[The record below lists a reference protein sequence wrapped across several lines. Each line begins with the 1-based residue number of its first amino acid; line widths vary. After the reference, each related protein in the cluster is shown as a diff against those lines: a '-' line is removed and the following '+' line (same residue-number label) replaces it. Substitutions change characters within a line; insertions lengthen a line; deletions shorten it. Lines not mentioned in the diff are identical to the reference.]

1 MDKRAVLYARV
12 SGDDRGND
20 GRNLAGQLDM
30 CREHAKRQ
38 GLRVVAELAED
49 DRGASGASFEL
60 PQLNRIREIASSGG
74 FDILVVREIDR
85 LSRNLAKQL
94 IVEEE
99 LRRTGVQIEYAMAE
113 YPDTPE
119 GRLNKH
125 IRATI
130 AEYEREKI
138 SERMTRGRRQ
148 KARAGSV
155 VPHGHTPY
163 GYRAEEKDGKM
174 MFVIHEP
181 EAKVIRSIFSWYVNG
196 DESGKP
202 LSINAIARQLKGT
215 PTKQDIEGHSRK
227 QSEYGTWS
235 PSTVGTIL
243 KNETYA
249 GVWHYGKCYQ
259 SPTNPTTIVEVPP
272 IVSRDLWQA
281 AQDKRFENRKK
292 AKRNRKY
299 DYLLSGRVTCGE
311 CGGKM
316 FGHSHLD
323 QKSGKP
329 YRYYSC
335 RTIRNPNRY
344 PGQPCTSMRFRV
356 DHVDQ
361 AVWDW
366 IKPLLTEPET
376 LMEALAAQ
384 KEKCDE
390 ENAPILR
397 RLGVIDDLLDDNRRQ
412 LERLL
417 DLYLARDFPKEVLLD
432 RKKRLESTIDALD
445 KERSNLLVRVEAR
458 TLTDKQIQSIK
469 EFAAKMA
476 RAVKASDSDGSFES
490 RRQIIEQLDMEALL
504 AVEDGQKVA
513 HVSCML
519 GAEILRIA
527 TKSTGI
533 HWQKGK
539 MDDLPSM
546 PEGSCGDEQEG
557 QEGQEG
563 NFTLNPMNSCTDV
576 HKGKNPFVLTQ
587 RFVIPQARKA
597 GNAA

>member
-20 GRNLAGQLDM
+20 GRNLTGQLDM
-30 CREHAKRQ
+30 CREYAKRQ

-60 PQLNRIREIASSGG
+60 PQLNRIRELASSGD

-99 LRRTGVQIEYAMAE
+99 LKRTGVEIEYALAE

-148 KARAGSV
+148 KARAGQV
-155 VPHGHTPY
+155 VPHGRTPY
-163 GYRAEEKDGKM
+163 GYRVEETDGKR
-174 MFVIHEP
+174 MFVVHEP
-181 EAKVIRSIFSWYVNG
+181 EAKVIRSIFAWYVHG
-196 DESGKP
+196 DESGKS
-202 LSINAIARQLKGT
+202 LSINAIAHQLKGT
-215 PTKQDIEGHSRK
+215 PSKRDIEGRGGK
-227 QSEYGTWS
+227 QTEYGTWS
-235 PSTVGTIL
+235 PSTVGAIL
-243 KNETYA
+243 QNETYV
-249 GVWHYGKCYQ
+249 GIWRYGKCCQ
-259 SPTNPTTIVEVPP
+259 GPDNLPTIVEVPP
-272 IVSRDLWQA
+272 IVSREVWQA
-281 AQDKRFENRKK
+281 AQDKRDENRQT

-299 DYLLSGRVTCGE
+299 DYLLSGRVICGE

-329 YRYYSC
+329 YMYYSC
-335 RTIRNPNRY
+335 RTIRNTDRY

-390 ENAPILR
+390 ENAPMLL
-397 RLGVIDDLLDDNRRQ
+397 RLGVIDDLLADNRRQ

-417 DLYLARDFPKEVLLD
+417 DLYLATDFPKEVLLD
-432 RKKRLESTIDALD
+432 RKKRLESTIEALD
-445 KERSNLLVRVEAR
+445 KERSNLLVRLERR
-458 TLTDKQIQSIK
+458 TLTDRQIQSIK

-476 RAVKASDSDGSFES
+476 RAVKASDREGTFES
-490 RRQIIEQLDMEALL
+490 RRQIVEQLDMEALL

-533 HWQKGK
+533 RSPARRTAGSG
-539 MDDLPSM
+539 PSRI
-546 PEGSCGDEQEG
+546 GRS
-557 QEGQEG
+557 
-563 NFTLNPMNSCTDV
+563 
-576 HKGKNPFVLTQ
+576 
-587 RFVIPQARKA
+587 RA
-597 GNAA
+597 GPGR